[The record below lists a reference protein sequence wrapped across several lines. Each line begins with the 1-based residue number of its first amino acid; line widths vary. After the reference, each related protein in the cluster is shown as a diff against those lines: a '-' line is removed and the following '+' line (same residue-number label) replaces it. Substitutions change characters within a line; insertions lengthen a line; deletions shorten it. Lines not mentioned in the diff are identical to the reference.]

1 MAVVE
6 TEHQAHD
13 DHHDHGEFIAHHF
26 DSAEQQFDSGKLGIW
41 LFLVT
46 EVLFFSGLF
55 VAYTLYRVL
64 HPEIFDQAHVFLDKY
79 LGFANTLVLLFSSLT
94 MALAVRYAQLGKN
107 RHVVWYVLGTMVC
120 AAAFLGVKAIEY
132 THKWD
137 QGILVRS
144 AFDYH
149 AGHHEA
155 PAGTLAHSLGVS
167 EYLIWFSLIPAI
179 LVVGFAIFAAIAKLT
194 DKPNASFFSACMAI
208 TVGGYFIG
216 AVAGH
221 FYMEVTDG
229 GIGGRS
235 AEAAS
240 LMAYENETHSDHE
253 HTTKPADHHDES
265 AVDQQHAESEIAPYK
280 GPQSNEFDQDV
291 GIFFSIYYCMT
302 GLHGIHI
309 VAGIGF
315 LAWILWRSI
324 IGHWRSDYF
333 GPVDYVGLYWHLV
346 DLIWIYL
353 FPLLYLID

>member
-6 TEHQAHD
+6 PEHEAHD

-26 DSAEQQFDSGKLGIW
+26 ESAEQQFDSGKLGIW

-94 MALAVRYAQLGKN
+94 MAVAVRYAQLGKN
-107 RHVVWYVLGTMVC
+107 QHVVWYVLGTMVC
-120 AAAFLGVKAIEY
+120 ASAFLGVKAIEY

-137 QGILVRS
+137 QGIMVRS
-144 AFDYH
+144 YFDYH

-155 PAGTLAHSLGVS
+155 SMPLARALGVS
-167 EYLIWFSLIPAI
+167 DYLIWISIVPVL
-179 LVVGFAIFAAIAKLT
+179 LLVGFALFAVFAKLT
-194 DKPNASFFSACMAI
+194 EKANAAFFSACMAI
-208 TVGGYFIG
+208 AIGGYFIG
-216 AVAGH
+216 ALAGH
-221 FYMEVTDG
+221 FYMELTDG

-235 AEAAS
+235 EKAAA
-240 LMAYENETHSDHE
+240 LMAYEDETHSDHE
-253 HTTKPADHHDES
+253 HTDKPADHHDES
-265 AVDQQHAESEIAPYK
+265 AAEQQKETSEIAPYE
-280 GPQSNEFDQDV
+280 GPQNDEFDQDI

-302 GLHGIHI
+302 GLHAIHI
-309 VAGIGF
+309 IAGIGF

-324 IGHWRSDYF
+324 LGHWRSDYF
-333 GPVDYVGLYWHLV
+333 GPCDYVGLYWHLV

-353 FPLLYLID
+353 FPLLYLIN